1 MNLRCIYCQT
11 PFTLSRAEMAAAIQ
25 HMTEKNMNHYDAHC
39 PRCRRATRVPRQRL
53 EMAMPNWREELKQF
67 ESEMKKNPQQEA
79 PTPTHEPVVAAAQ
92 AAPVAKA
99 APKPEP
105 KTAKAK
111 QPAAKQSPA
120 KEKPAKASP
129 AKDKKASATKE
140 KKTTKKSK

>member
-1 MNLRCIYCQT
+1 MNIRCAFCQT
-11 PFTLSRAEMAAAIQ
+11 PYTLSRVTMLDALQEVDS
-25 HMTEKNMNHYDAHC
+25 KNLSHYDAHC

-67 ESEMKKNPQQEA
+67 EAEMKKNPQQEA
-79 PTPTHEPVVAAAQ
+79 PVSAPEPVA
-92 AAPVAKA
+92 AAPVAEA
-99 APKPEP
+99 GPKPEP

-129 AKDKKASATKE
+129 AKDKTATATKE